1 MEEKSNRLDKVFE
14 DKELA
19 DQAVIAV
26 EKRIHHEDM
35 EPEQP
40 TTAQAEV
47 TNPAEIAKTQV

>member
-1 MEEKSNRLDKVFE
+1 MFE

>member
-1 MEEKSNRLDKVFE
+1 MGTVFE

-35 EPEQP
+35 DIRDDYAKQP
-40 TTAQAEV
+40 VVIQTENVKT
-47 TNPAEIAKTQV
+47 IA